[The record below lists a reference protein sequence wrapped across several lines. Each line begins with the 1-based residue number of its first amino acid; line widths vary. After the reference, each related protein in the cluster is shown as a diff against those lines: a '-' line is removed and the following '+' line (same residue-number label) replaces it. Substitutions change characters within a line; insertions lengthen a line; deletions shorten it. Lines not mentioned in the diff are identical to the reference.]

1 MTAAAA
7 ARETATATAEA
18 LLRVEDLRVRFRTE
32 AGMLP
37 AVDGVGFAVGRG
49 ETLGLVGESGSGKTV
64 TSLAL
69 LRLLESPPAEIGAG
83 RVMLEGRDLF
93 ALSEREMADVRGRD
107 ASMIFQEP
115 MTSLNPVLSVGYQ
128 IAEPLVRHR
137 GLSKAAA
144 RDRAI
149 QLLEQ
154 VGIPNPARAA
164 GDYPHRLSGGMRQRV
179 MIALAIA
186 CNPKLLI
193 ADEPTTALDVTIQ
206 AQILAL
212 LVELQAA
219 LGMSMLLITHD
230 LAVIAETAHRVA
242 VMYAGRIVE
251 IAPVAAIFGRPRH
264 PYTQGLLR
272 SIPRIERER
281 AGQLHEIPGTVPP
294 LTALPPGCA
303 FVDRCPR
310 ALERCRTD
318 RPDLAAMGVDHL
330 ASCWNPANG

>member
-1 MTAAAA
+1 MTGSGEPAQAAAG
-7 ARETATATAEA
+7 EP
-18 LLRVEDLRVRFRTE
+18 LLRVEDLQVRFRTA
-32 AGMLP
+32 AGILP
-37 AVDGVGFAVGRG
+37 AVDGVGFELRSG

-69 LRLLESPPAEIGAG
+69 LRLLESPPAEIRAG
-83 RVMLEGRDLF
+83 RVLLEGRDLF
-93 ALSEREMADVRGRD
+93 TLGEREMADVRGRD

-128 IAEPLVRHR
+128 IAEPLVRHL
-137 GLSKAAA
+137 GMSQAAA
-144 RDRAI
+144 RARTVE
-149 QLLEQ
+149 LLEQ

-164 GDYPHRLSGGMRQRV
+164 ADYPHRLSGGMRQRV

-186 CNPKLLI
+186 CKPKVLV

-212 LVELQAA
+212 LVDLQQA

-251 IAPVAAIFGRPRH
+251 IAPVEAIFGAPRH
-264 PYTQGLLR
+264 PYTKGLLR
-272 SIPRIERER
+272 SIPRIERTRESM
-281 AGQLHEIPGTVPP
+281 LPEIPGTVPS
-294 LTALPPGCA
+294 LAALPPGCA

-318 RPDLAAMGVDHL
+318 RPELAAMGHGHR
-330 ASCWNPANG
+330 ASCWNPADA